1 MLLDGGRLVAD
12 AGFVH
17 LRGDHLQQ
25 IKRVIDP
32 SGSKALDHLGYAAI
46 LAGAFC
52 GDRGV
57 AARSD
62 GTWACGLRLGTGGG
76 FLRTCLRWGFLLGN
90 RCLFLG

>member
-1 MLLDGGRLVAD
+1 MLLDDGRLVAD
-12 AGFVH
+12 AGLVR

-32 SGSKALDHLGYAAI
+32 SGSEALDPLGCTAI
-46 LAGAFC
+46 LAGGFC

-62 GTWACGLRLGTGGG
+62 GTWACGLPLGTGGG
-76 FLRTCLRWGFLLGN
+76 FLRTCLWWGFLLGD